1 MLTTGMLMLGKMSV
15 GVRTI
20 ASAPMIRIRM
30 ANTTKVY
37 GRCNASLTIHIGF
50 PVLQLPRITDGG
62 HYAVCDLVIPRPPFV
77 RLQDLQET
85 ARPMLCVASALCD
98 RDLVQRLLRECEDS
112 SLQSSQPS
120 QECASELTWVL
131 PPRSGA

>member
-1 MLTTGMLMLGKMSV
+1 MLTTGMLILGKMSV

-20 ASAPMIRIRM
+20 ASAPMMRISM

-50 PVLQLPRITDGG
+50 PVLHLPRTTDGG
-62 HYAVCDLVIPRPPFV
+62 HYAVCDLVTPRPPCV
-77 RLQDLQET
+77 RLRRFQES
-85 ARPMLCVASALCD
+85 ARPMLCVAAALCD

-112 SLQSSQPS
+112 SLPSSQP
-120 QECASELTWVL
+120 T
-131 PPRSGA
+131 